1 MARNRGV
8 MTVRKVTMWDAP
20 FTLENMNGRPVFTR
34 AYTKQDAGWHTKL
47 ATCADCSEPTT
58 KLIYELDAS
67 VWGHCG
73 VCSIG

>member
-1 MARNRGV
+1 M
-8 MTVRKVTMWDAP
+8 MTIQKVTMWDAP

-34 AYTKQDAGWHTKL
+34 AYTSQDAEFSKHRI
-47 ATCADCSEPTT
+47 CADCNSPTT
-58 KLIYELDAS
+58 KIIYELNGE